1 VDLFIVGNSAS
12 MFLFVSREQLAEARD
27 AVMNDNVVRLRVRVM
42 LLVPFHFQEAL
53 ASRMVT

>member
-1 VDLFIVGNSAS
+1 

-27 AVMNDNVVRLRVRVM
+27 AVMNDNVVRLRGRVM
-42 LLVPFHFQEAL
+42 LLMPFHFQEAL

>member
-1 VDLFIVGNSAS
+1 
-12 MFLFVSREQLAEARD
+12 MFLFVFREQLAEARD
-27 AVMNDNVVRLRVRVM
+27 AVIHNNVARLRGRVI